1 MYVYNHP
8 NSYKDVAHYQ
18 QVENQTADNIQSIQ
32 NVSNELI
39 INNDVRVIGVK
50 NITTHAGATSLIYMM
65 KNILAKYY
73 SIMCIEVN
81 KRDFMFYKNKDM
93 ISVIEKQLSDTILKY
108 KDVNIILV
116 DLNNLPEAVCNN
128 ICTDILYLVEPSL
141 FRINKLITL
150 DRDVFVKF
158 NSEKIILN
166 KSFFTE
172 KDVKDFEFEGDIKIF
187 YNIPPLNDRIDN
199 SSVLMPFLEK
209 LGLFKRDY

>member
-1 MYVYNHP
+1 M
-8 NSYKDVAHYQ
+8 
-18 QVENQTADNIQSIQ
+18 
-32 NVSNELI
+32 I

-65 KNILAKYY
+65 KNILSKYY

-199 SSVLMPFLEK
+199 SSILMPFLEK
-209 LGLFKRDY
+209 LGLFRRDY

>member
-1 MYVYNHP
+1 MKIIHCSDLHLDSKLEANLDKEKAKQRRDEILY
-8 NSYKDVAHYQ
+8 SF
-18 QVENQTADNIQSIQ
+18 Q
-32 NVSNELI
+32 NMVNFAN
-39 INNDVRVIGVK
+39 NNDVRIIGVK

-65 KNILAKYY
+65 KNILSKYY

-166 KSFFTE
+166 K
-172 KDVKDFEFEGDIKIF
+172 
-187 YNIPPLNDRIDN
+187 NI
-199 SSVLMPFLEK
+199 
-209 LGLFKRDY
+209 